1 MRRRLLR
8 AALLLAWLIPAALV
22 SVGLLPVPPAWA
34 LRPLDPAAAVV
45 EVLQLT
51 VAEAQWAC
59 WQRAE
64 QAVWE
69 PWLERQAGYRGR
81 DLLWDSRREQAVVLV
96 GWETQAAWD
105 AIPAASIEATQ
116 VAFDGALQ
124 RCLGTAAPQP
134 LPLVRTGVLR
144 PMGAVVEQVAIA
156 PFA

>member
-8 AALLLAWLIPAALV
+8 GVLLLAWLISAALV
-22 SVGLLPVPPAWA
+22 SVGLLPVPMALA

-45 EVLQLT
+45 EVLQLS

-81 DLLWDSRREQAVVLV
+81 ELLWDSRREQAVVLV
-96 GWETQAAWD
+96 GWESQAAWD
-105 AIPAASIEATQ
+105 AIPAASIDATQ

-124 RCLGTAAPQP
+124 RCLATGAPQP
-134 LPLVRTGVLR
+134 LPLLRSGALR
-144 PMGAVVEQVAIA
+144 PVARSGERSA
-156 PFA
+156 G

>member
-8 AALLLAWLIPAALV
+8 GVLLLAWLIPAALV
-22 SVGLLPVPPAWA
+22 SVGLLPVPLALA

-45 EVLQLT
+45 EVLQLS

-81 DLLWDSRREQAVVLV
+81 ELLWDSRLEQAVVLV
-96 GWETQAAWD
+96 GWESQAAWD
-105 AIPAASIEATQ
+105 AIPAASIDATQ

-124 RCLGTAAPQP
+124 RCLGNEDPQP
-134 LPLVRTGVLR
+134 LPLLRSGALR
-144 PMGAVVEQVAIA
+144 PVGQARSRS
-156 PFA
+156 PG